1 MKSEHTGSNNNGYDF
16 QHPQSG
22 DVIMMAS
29 NLLTNGG
36 NNPDEYYLCRE
47 SDPLANGGGG
57 DKILM
62 VNLNKKPITEAMNS
76 AKLIF
81 TNLKIEVMLISHGK
95 LFKIK

>member
-1 MKSEHTGSNNNGYDF
+1 MKSEHSGPYNNNEYDF
-16 QHPQSG
+16 QPPKFN
-22 DVIMMAS
+22 DVIVMAS
-29 NLLTNGG
+29 NILKSDG

-47 SDPLANGGGG
+47 FDPQANDGG

-62 VNLNKKPITEAMNS
+62 VNINKKPIAEAMNS

>member
-1 MKSEHTGSNNNGYDF
+1 MKSEHSGPHNNNEYDF
-16 QHPQSG
+16 QPPKFN
-22 DVIMMAS
+22 DVIVMAS
-29 NLLTNGG
+29 NLLANDG

-47 SDPLANGGGG
+47 SDPQANDGG

-62 VNLNKKPITEAMNS
+62 VNINKKPISEAMNS